1 MERDEVGTMALLRAR
16 RHDVLLPSVARHGG
30 RIFKVM
36 GDGVLIEF
44 TSVVNAVECAIDLQ
58 DAMKAQ
64 NADLPADQHILL
76 RIGINLGDV
85 IVEGSDLYGDGVNL
99 AARLESLAEPG
110 GICVSGD
117 VYHQVRNKL
126 QTQFQDLGEQKVK
139 NIVGPVHAYQV
150 QADGAGAGTMES
162 PDTDRSA
169 ATLPKKLSIAV
180 LPFANMSGDPE
191 QEYFSDGLTE
201 DIITELSRFRDLLV
215 IARNSS
221 FAFKGQAVDV
231 KEVGRK
237 LGARH
242 VLEDSV
248 RRVGNRVRI
257 TAQLVE
263 TAAGNHLWA
272 SATIANWKISFQSKT
287 SWCVRFP
294 VQSPGNSI
302 VMPWK
307 NFDGRHLTT

>member
-99 AARLESLAEPG
+99 AAQGR
-110 GICVSGD
+110 SGS
-117 VYHQVRNKL
+117 VRIRR
-126 QTQFQDLGEQKVK
+126 F
-139 NIVGPVHAYQV
+139 HRASS
-150 QADGAGAGTMES
+150 GA
-162 PDTDRSA
+162 
-169 ATLPKKLSIAV
+169 V
-180 LPFANMSGDPE
+180 
-191 QEYFSDGLTE
+191 
-201 DIITELSRFRDLLV
+201 
-215 IARNSS
+215 
-221 FAFKGQAVDV
+221 KGQAIDV

-242 VLEDSV
+242 VLEGSV

-272 SATIANWKISFQSKT
+272 E
-287 SWCVRFP
+287 RY
-294 VQSPGNSI
+294 
-302 VMPWK
+302 
-307 NFDGRHLTT
+307 DRDL